1 MILRTL
7 HVILLCFLIFF
18 LSFLILALEYE
29 LVQSFYGQK
38 IYPKISAV
46 NQFFWS
52 KVPFSIGDFGY
63 VIGILLILIR
73 FKRFKLKH
81 HIGHVL
87 STIFII
93 ITLFYFSW
101 GIHYF
106 KPPLSVSRK
115 LPATISLAHLVETT
129 QHYANALKAMHKQI
143 NADPATAIETP
154 LEADALLALANST
167 MESSSLRPHQIH
179 GKAKS
184 TLFPTLLSYMG
195 FGGYINPFTHEAQV
209 NILQPKLRIITTACH
224 EIAHQWGVAA
234 EDEANYISIKATTA
248 SDIATV
254 SYAGHLMAFQY
265 MVNSLYKEDAQQ
277 AKKLMNKLP
286 EGILENIREARV
298 FWEKYQNP
306 FEEVLEICYDQ
317 YLKANQQQ
325 TGIKSY
331 SLVVELL
338 VDDYINRL

>member
-1 MILRTL
+1 LG
-7 HVILLCFLIFF
+7 F
-18 LSFLILALEYE
+18 LSLPLDHEC
-29 LVQSFYGQK
+29 VQSFYGQN
-38 IYPKISAV
+38 IYPKISGL

-73 FKRFKLKH
+73 FKRFKLNH
-81 HIGHVL
+81 HIGYVL

-101 GIHYF
+101 GMHYF
-106 KPPLSVSRK
+106 KTPLRVSRK
-115 LPATISLAHLVETT
+115 LPATISLEHLVETT
-129 QHYANALKAMHKQI
+129 QHYANALTTLHKQI
-143 NADPATAIETP
+143 SPDPATAVVIP
-154 LEADALLALANST
+154 LETDALLALANST

-195 FGGYINPFTHEAQV
+195 FGGYLNPFTHEAQV
-209 NILQPKLRIITTACH
+209 NTLQPKLRIITTACH

-265 MVNSLYKEDAQQ
+265 MVNSLYRLDAQQ
-277 AKKLMNKLP
+277 AKTVMDKLP
-286 EGILENIREARV
+286 EGIIENIREARA

-306 FEEVLEICYDQ
+306 FEEVLEISYDQ

-325 TGIKSY
+325 AGIKSY
-331 SLVVELL
+331 SLVVDLL
-338 VDDYINRL
+338 VDDFINQ

>member
-1 MILRTL
+1 MILRIQ
-7 HVILLCFLIFF
+7 HIILLCFFLFF
-18 LSFLILALEYE
+18 LCFLILPLDHEWA
-29 LVQSFYGQK
+29 QSFYGQN
-38 IYPKISAV
+38 IYPIISAV

-63 VIGILLILIR
+63 VIGVLLTLIKI
-73 FKRFKLKH
+73 KRFKLNH
-81 HIGHVL
+81 HIGHLL

-93 ITLFYFSW
+93 IALFYLAW
-101 GIHYF
+101 GMHYF
-106 KPPLSVSRK
+106 KTPLRVSRK
-115 LPATISLAHLVETT
+115 LPATISLEHLVETT
-129 QHYANALKAMHKQI
+129 QHYANALTALQKQI
-143 NADPATAIETP
+143 NPDPATAVVIP
-154 LEADALLALANST
+154 LETDALLALANST
-167 MESSSLRPHQIH
+167 MESSSLRPYQIH

-195 FGGYINPFTHEAQV
+195 FGGYLNPFTHEAQV
-209 NILQPKLRIITTACH
+209 NTLQPKLRIITTACH

-265 MVNSLYKEDAQQ
+265 MINSLYREDAQQ
-277 AKKLMNKLP
+277 AKAVMDKIS
-286 EGILENIREARV
+286 EGILENISEARA

-306 FEEVLEICYDQ
+306 FEEVLEISYDQ

-325 TGIKSY
+325 AGIKSY
-331 SLVVELL
+331 SLVVNLL
-338 VDDYINRL
+338 VDDFINQ

>member
-1 MILRTL
+1 MILRIQHIT
-7 HVILLCFLIFF
+7 LLCFFLFF
-18 LSFLILALEYE
+18 LGFLILPLDHEW
-29 LVQSFYGQK
+29 VQSFYGQN
-38 IYPKISAV
+38 IYPKISGV
-46 NQFFWS
+46 NQFLWS

-63 VIGILLILIR
+63 VIGILLILIW

-101 GIHYF
+101 GMHYF
-106 KPPLSVSRK
+106 KTPLRVSRK
-115 LPATISLAHLVETT
+115 LPATISLKHLVETT
-129 QHYANALKAMHKQI
+129 QHYANALTALHKQI
-143 NADPATAIETP
+143 NPNPATAVVIP
-154 LEADALLALANST
+154 LETDALLALANST
-167 MESSSLRPHQIH
+167 MESSSLRPCQIH

-195 FGGYINPFTHEAQV
+195 FGGYLNPFTHEAQV
-209 NILQPKLRIITTACH
+209 NTLQPKLRIITTACH

-265 MVNSLYKEDAQQ
+265 MVNRLNREDTQQ
-277 AKKLMNKLP
+277 AKTVMDKLP
-286 EGILENIREARV
+286 GGILENIREARA

-306 FEEVLEICYDQ
+306 FEEALEISYDQ

-325 TGIKSY
+325 AGIKSY
-331 SLVVELL
+331 SLVVDLL
-338 VDDYINRL
+338 VDDFINQ